1 MSQKHKALYQ
11 QLQLAGLGIV
21 IAIIGLIKHRLD
33 IGAIGAVFC
42 LYGILRAWFIWKIVK
57 QAEE

>member
-21 IAIIGLIKHRLD
+21 GLIKHRLD